1 MGDAGPTRHQTDLAE
16 MVEMLLD
23 QGVVIN
29 ADVVVSIGDTEL
41 LGIEVRAA
49 VASFETAAKYG
60 LEFPSGTDM
69 RRVEDAAD
77 VRPVVRGEEAEEGEL
92 EDGDP
97 GEDEDQTQL
106 TEQLEIEAGR
116 DDDDDES

>member
-23 QGVVIN
+23 KGVVIN

-41 LGIEVRAA
+41 LGVEVRAA

-60 LEFPSGTDM
+60 LEFPSGTDR
-69 RRVEDAAD
+69 RRVEHAAG
-77 VRPVVRGEEAEEGEL
+77 VRPVVRGEDDEDRDDDQMRLTERLEAE
-92 EDGDP
+92 
-97 GEDEDQTQL
+97 
-106 TEQLEIEAGR
+106 ASN
-116 DDDDDES
+116 DDDDEG

>member
-92 EDGDP
+92 EDGEP